1 MGGYGGTVGIPLGFD
16 TRPEEI
22 RSSRLGQHDLRLG
35 TMLLDVLTRSVEGA
49 SGPCLLLFIYIETTK
64 TKSTQTKTSRYD
76 LRTQYLAFSIN
87 RGDKHANERTNERTD
102 LFSLTVPRDPIIELD
117 PDGVQVV
124 DDLGPLS
131 VVFRVGR
138 STRRS
143 GRRVCVCVRAR
154 ASFRFGRFT
163 TFRNFS

>member
-16 TRPEEI
+16 TRPKEI

-76 LRTQYLAFSIN
+76 LRTKYLAFSIN
-87 RGDKHANERTNERTD
+87 RGDKHANERTNERTNGS
-102 LFSLTVPRDPIIELD
+102 LFTHRTP
-117 PDGVQVV
+117 
-124 DDLGPLS
+124 
-131 VVFRVGR
+131 
-138 STRRS
+138 
-143 GRRVCVCVRAR
+143 
-154 ASFRFGRFT
+154 
-163 TFRNFS
+163 

>member
-1 MGGYGGTVGIPLGFD
+1 MGGRGGTVDIPLGFD

-22 RSSRLGQHDLRLG
+22 CGSRLGQHDLRLG

-49 SGPCLLLFIYIETTK
+49 SGPCLLLFIYYRNNDNEINANE
-64 TKSTQTKTSRYD
+64 YD
-76 LRTQYLAFSIN
+76 VRTQYLSHFRSIVA
-87 RGDKHANERTNERTD
+87 DKARDRTTERI
-102 LFSLTVPRDPIIELD
+102 LFTLTVPRDPIIELD

-138 STRRS
+138 STQRS
-143 GRRVCVCVRAR
+143 GRRVCVCVCVCVRGH
-154 ASFRFGRFT
+154 RFV
-163 TFRNFS
+163 SDDSHIP

>member
-49 SGPCLLLFIYIETTK
+49 SGPCLLLFIYRNNENEINANENE
-64 TKSTQTKTSRYD
+64 YD
-76 LRTQYLAFSIN
+76 VRTQCIFDQSWRIST
-87 RGDKHANERTNERTD
+87 RTNERTD

-138 STRRS
+138 SDTAQRS
-143 GRRVCVCVRAR
+143 QGVCVCACAGIV
-154 ASFRFGRFT
+154 SFRAIH
-163 TFRNFS
+163 NIP